1 MRVRWRAG
9 LLACLMAGV
18 LGVAA
23 PSQAGVVSAVTDQ
36 RALVQEALDAM
47 VAAGAPGVLARVD
60 DPHGHWIATS
70 GVADLRTGEAVPRNA
85 RFRVASLTK
94 SVIATIVLQ
103 LAEEHRL
110 SLDRPVGAWLPG
122 IVAGADR
129 ITVRQLLNHTSGLAD
144 YVAHPEFKDAM
155 VYGGRT
161 YRPEQLIGY
170 AEELGPVSEPGQ
182 RFAYS
187 NAGYIVLGLLVERVT
202 GDRLE
207 TEMSRRVLRPAGMS
221 HSYLPLTEPAIRGPH
236 ATGYYL
242 PTGVDPGAPGALRP
256 ITELNPSFAWAAYG
270 LVSDARDINRFYH
283 ALFGGRLV
291 GEGSLRQMREGVG
304 TPQAPVFPYYGL
316 GLEAAGLTCGV
327 TWGGTGSIPGY
338 QTMAFAD
345 RSGTRRMTLSMNV
358 QRRDPA
364 VAPLLMAGVDALN
377 RYFCGTSYSVPR

>member
-9 LLACLMAGV
+9 VLACLMAGV
-18 LGVAA
+18 LTVAA
-23 PSQAGVVSAVTDQ
+23 PSQAGVVSAGD
-36 RALVQEALDAM
+36 RALVQEALDTM

-60 DPHGHWIATS
+60 DADGHWIATS
-70 GVADLRTGEAVPRNA
+70 GVGDLRTGEAVPRHG

-103 LAEEHRL
+103 LVEEGRL

-122 IVAGADR
+122 VVAGADR

-144 YVAHPEFKDAM
+144 YVAHPEFEDPM

-161 YRPEQLIGY
+161 YRPEQLVGY
-170 AEELGPVSEPGQ
+170 AEELGPVSEPGR

-202 GDRLE
+202 GHPLA
-207 TEMSRRVLRPAGMS
+207 TEVSRRVLRPAGMS
-221 HSYLPLTEPAIRGPH
+221 HSYLPLTDPVIRGPH
-236 ATGYYL
+236 ATGYHL
-242 PTGVDPGAPGALRP
+242 PGGVDPAAPGALRP

-270 LVSDARDINRFYH
+270 LVSDARDMNRFYQ

-291 GEGSLRQMREGVG
+291 GEESLRRMREGVG

-327 TWGGTGSIPGY
+327 MWGATGSVPGY
-338 QTMAFAD
+338 QTLAFAD
-345 RSGTRRMTLSMNV
+345 GSGERRMTISMNV
-358 QRRDPA
+358 QRKDPA
-364 VAPLLMAGVDALN
+364 VAPLIFAAIDALN
-377 RYFCGTSYSVPR
+377 RYFCGTAYAVPAA